1 MQFHHILS
9 TLLLLWTT
17 TLAAA
22 LFQDNGAQQ
31 IPLEGNHNIDNSEP
45 LHTITT
51 TMTRTRTR
59 THFDF
64 DIHTKTMTRGVG
76 PTPISSRKDACDE
89 TACAMCAWS
98 YDCEPGTPEW

>member
-9 TLLLLWTT
+9 TPLLLWTT
-17 TLAAA
+17 AFAAA
-22 LFQDNGAQQ
+22 LFQDIGAQQ
-31 IPLEGNHNIDNSEP
+31 IPLHDAIDNEEP

-51 TMTRTRTR
+51 TMIRTRTR

-64 DIHTKTMTRGVG
+64 DIHKKTMTHGVH
-76 PTPISSRKDACDE
+76 PTPTPGRKDTCDE

-98 YDCEPGTPEW
+98 YGCEPGTPEW